1 MSQGFFKNIGSN
13 VREGMLSELVD
24 WLCVHNMVTYKDK
37 LMNNLILKDDL
48 TLNYSHDKVVKIT
61 LRIDDKDEMPF
72 PFKFGDDIDLAVT
85 FDGVGFDKMKMWGK
99 ILPAKVVNISMC
111 NMDIPDWGWMD
122 GVEYLGSLHVND
134 SKIYDGF
141 TGFLSKVNNMIE
153 IFKCDIQNV
162 NGFPHIG
169 NSLYFNIADCPNLKD
184 VSGLSDNN
192 SKIGTVFIRKCNN
205 ISEIGDLSG
214 IIIDNLYVDS
224 SFIEL
229 AMNGCGKMFKE
240 VNRKVF
246 ISWDTKCSKDS
257 FFKDYYDKVTIINKY
272 ICGMY
277 PNIDFRIDL

>member
-1 MSQGFFKNIGSN
+1 MSQGFFKTIGSN

-61 LRIDDKDEMPF
+61 LKIDDKDEMPF

-99 ILPAKVVNISMC
+99 ILPAKVVNIFMC

-153 IFKCDIQNV
+153 ILKCDIQNV
-162 NGFPHIG
+162 NGFPHVG

-192 SKIGTVFIRKCNN
+192 SKIGTVL
-205 ISEIGDLSG
+205 SESA
-214 IIIDNLYVDS
+214 IIYL
-224 SFIEL
+224 
-229 AMNGCGKMFKE
+229 K
-240 VNRKVF
+240 
-246 ISWDTKCSKDS
+246 
-257 FFKDYYDKVTIINKY
+257 
-272 ICGMY
+272 
-277 PNIDFRIDL
+277 